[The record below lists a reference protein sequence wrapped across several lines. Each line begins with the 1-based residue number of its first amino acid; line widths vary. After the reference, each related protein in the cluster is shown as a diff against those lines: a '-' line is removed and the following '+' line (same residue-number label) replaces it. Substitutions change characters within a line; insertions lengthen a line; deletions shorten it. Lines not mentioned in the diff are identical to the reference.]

1 MIKQQGREKKE
12 INKMTTS
19 SNGNSEMSHGAHRGE
34 ECQTLKLAACAFFLF
49 ILSRITPTKLY
60 PPSPRHC
67 SGANVRL
74 HDSVRSARRSSFSV
88 LHCLRQVH
96 HQREM
101 STEDSTGVHE
111 AREKESRHTLSLLHI
126 RQPQRVRGKEI
137 DDHGRNKT
145 PF

>member
-1 MIKQQGREKKE
+1 CRI
-12 INKMTTS
+12 
-19 SNGNSEMSHGAHRGE
+19 
-34 ECQTLKLAACAFFLF
+34 LKLAACAFFLF
-49 ILSRITPTKLY
+49 ILSRITPTELY

-111 AREKESRHTLSLLHI
+111 AREKDSQTHTHSLSLSHI
-126 RQPQRVRGKEI
+126 RQPQRVKGKEI
-137 DDHGRNKT
+137 HDHGRNKT

>member
-1 MIKQQGREKKE
+1 MSDFE
-12 INKMTTS
+12 I
-19 SNGNSEMSHGAHRGE
+19 GGL
-34 ECQTLKLAACAFFLF
+34 CFFFLF
-49 ILSRITPTKLY
+49 ILSRITQTELY

-111 AREKESRHTLSLLHI
+111 AREKDSQTHTHTHSLSLSHI
-126 RQPQRVRGKEI
+126 RQPQRVKGKEI
-137 DDHGRNKT
+137 HDHGRNKT